1 MANKFYTSLKKA
13 QDEVSEVQPL
23 YRAEVEYALGHSGW
37 HEYEEKD
44 AQGNPRR
51 KPLVKVDGLARIGR
65 TDGIIKASYLDT
77 EQDYAHA
84 TYIDFYTLLECKLN
98 QSFRED
104 RVRAE
109 VLLQVVC
116 YLKQMQDNG
125 DVLPKAVIIG
135 SKVDCF
141 AVGINALSKYAA
153 MDITGYKSAS
163 TAYKYNTAIMQEML
177 KDEVLLEQC
186 LIFDIKA
193 DFDMQSI
200 AERVVK
206 LAKGINL
213 RLSLDVRSVA
223 KAFDYFTMYVLKNT
237 SKMDIR
243 KQQELFLKLLLD
255 AKDNDYVL
263 NNDRIYVAGERV
275 DVDGRAFRTF
285 QATYKVTEPYTSDE
299 ERAITATADRLI
311 EDADRRRKGDFYTP
325 TVWVDEAH
333 KMLTEQLGADWREK
347 YVVWDCACYSMDT
360 EIFIRRAGEE
370 KWVFFD
376 DFNQEMDEVLT
387 LNPETREKSW
397 GKVLSKIDK
406 MVNALDMFE
415 IETSALL
422 PYRLEDAVTGR
433 IKVTFDH
440 KVLVYITREEI
451 VEPYVVPVEQTCY
464 MVMTARELCELYA
477 AEKAKGDKEYPH
489 IVKFEIPYIRNR
501 GTTFEHIAF
510 VPITNIN
517 RVVLCDY
524 AKDICKKI
532 YSDTE
537 RVWCLTTESEHHN
550 FYVRRG
556 ALEFFCGNCGTK
568 NLTRDYG
575 FKELYSST
583 LIEGDLALSSKY
595 NVSGTPRNE
604 LGCAFQYDFLNDDVD
619 EFEDIA
625 ARCKIENRKPCLDD
639 FKGTKLY
646 RVGKGLLESL
656 CAGKPLLFFINPPY
670 GTAGNNKCNAETK
683 EGVAKNAI
691 NTIMQKADVG
701 QCCKQL
707 YCQFLYRIYL
717 IYELFRS
724 NIAIG
729 QFTPTALYTSNDS
742 IKFIAKLKE
751 ANIMCVDGF
760 MLCASEFADVADNW
774 GISFSVLKAN
784 ISEMI
789 DELCFHIKDTEQGVA
804 VSKGKHLLYFLS
816 KDKQLSKWVFDFNK
830 AKYDILPREECIY
843 ISSALKPSMA
853 LKKSNVYIKG
863 ALGSAFYD
871 GNNIERNTQRVALG
885 SAMFTVASAKVIL
898 PQNFNRVC
906 VAFTARRLITGP
918 YATWVNWQ
926 DEYMIP
932 NTEHPDYKRFEADSI
947 VYSLFDSKSNQSSL
961 RDIDYNG
968 KKWNIKN
975 EFFWLSSDT
984 MLALAR
990 AASPMN
996 KDVEQDV
1003 NLFTGERYVY
1013 TLLQQAEVQA
1023 NLSNTAKTVLA
1034 AATKLVIDSFK
1045 YRQDFAFIHPEYHI
1059 NTWDA
1064 GWYQIK
1070 GILKEYMP
1078 DELKQFSELYKQF
1091 GDELRP
1097 LVYELGFLYK

>member
-51 KPLVKVDGLARIGR
+51 KPLVKVDGLAHIGR

-186 LIFDIKA
+186 LIFDINA

-347 YVVWDCACYSMDT
+347 YVVWDCA
-360 EIFIRRAGEE
+360 A
-370 KWVFFD
+370 
-376 DFNQEMDEVLT
+376 
-387 LNPETREKSW
+387 
-397 GKVLSKIDK
+397 
-406 MVNALDMFE
+406 
-415 IETSALL
+415 
-422 PYRLEDAVTGR
+422 
-433 IKVTFDH
+433 
-440 KVLVYITREEI
+440 
-451 VEPYVVPVEQTCY
+451 
-464 MVMTARELCELYA
+464 
-477 AEKAKGDKEYPH
+477 
-489 IVKFEIPYIRNR
+489 
-501 GTTFEHIAF
+501 
-510 VPITNIN
+510 
-517 RVVLCDY
+517 
-524 AKDICKKI
+524 
-532 YSDTE
+532 
-537 RVWCLTTESEHHN
+537 
-550 FYVRRG
+550 
-556 ALEFFCGNCGTK
+556 GTK

-583 LIEGDLALSSKY
+583 LIEGDLALSAKY
-595 NVSGTPRNE
+595 NVAGTPRNE
-604 LGCAFQYDFLNDDVD
+604 NGCAFQYDFLNDDVD

-639 FKGTKLY
+639 FKGTKLWNVA
-646 RVGKGLLESL
+646 RGLIESL
-656 CAGKPLLFFINPPY
+656 CAGKSLLFFINPPY
-670 GTAGNNKCNAETK
+670 GTAKSGGCDSVSKAGIAVTK
-683 EGVAKNAI
+683 INAI
-691 NTIMQKADVG
+691 MKQDKIGASAQ
-701 QCCKQL
+701 QL
-707 YCQFLYRIYL
+707 YAQFLYRIGLLKSLFESKIEVGLFAPPAYITGSSFKGLRVYL
-717 IYELFRS
+717 MKN
-724 NIAIG
+724 NIA
-729 QFTPTALYTSNDS
+729 P
-742 IKFIAKLKE
+742 
-751 ANIMCVDGF
+751 VDGF
-760 MLCASEFADVADNW
+760 CLQACEFADCAEGW
-774 GISFSVLKAN
+774 GISFILLNDTGDFENTCLDIKSINANTLGVDVLLKSKRVYNLDDKA
-784 ISEMI
+784 S
-789 DELCFHIKDTEQGVA
+789 LSSWIKVEG
-804 VSKGKHLLYFLS
+804 KGLDAPQMK
-816 KDKQLSKWVFDFNK
+816 
-830 AKYDILPREECIY
+830 
-843 ISSALKPSMA
+843 SALSWGEMGRGKLLAQAFGYIMFNANNVEQSKQFVSVCSSCMA
-853 LKKSNVYIKG
+853 G
-863 ALGSAFYD
+863 ANGVS
-871 GNNIERNTQRVALG
+871 ITPE
-885 SAMFTVASAKVIL
+885 
-898 PQNFNRVC
+898 NFKRVC
-906 VAFTARRLITGP
+906 GAFTARRLITGP

-932 NTEHPDYKRFEADSI
+932 NTEHPDYARFEADSI
-947 VYSLFDSKSNQSSL
+947 VYSLFNAKSNQSSL

-1013 TLLQQAEVQA
+1013 TLLQQAEVQT
-1023 NLSNTAKTVLA
+1023 NLSDTAKAVLA

>member
-153 MDITGYKSAS
+153 MNITGYKSAS

-186 LIFDIKA
+186 LIFDINA

-243 KQQELFLKLLLD
+243 KQQELFLKLLID

-347 YVVWDCACYSMDT
+347 YVVWDCC
-360 EIFIRRAGEE
+360 
-370 KWVFFD
+370 
-376 DFNQEMDEVLT
+376 
-387 LNPETREKSW
+387 
-397 GKVLSKIDK
+397 
-406 MVNALDMFE
+406 
-415 IETSALL
+415 
-422 PYRLEDAVTGR
+422 
-433 IKVTFDH
+433 
-440 KVLVYITREEI
+440 
-451 VEPYVVPVEQTCY
+451 
-464 MVMTARELCELYA
+464 
-477 AEKAKGDKEYPH
+477 
-489 IVKFEIPYIRNR
+489 
-501 GTTFEHIAF
+501 
-510 VPITNIN
+510 
-517 RVVLCDY
+517 
-524 AKDICKKI
+524 
-532 YSDTE
+532 
-537 RVWCLTTESEHHN
+537 
-550 FYVRRG
+550 
-556 ALEFFCGNCGTK
+556 CGTK

-646 RVGKGLLESL
+646 RIGEGLLESL

-670 GTAGNNKCNAETK
+670 GAAGNAKQHHADESDRDTEVNKTGLAATKINLLMKQHKVGASSQQLYAQFMYRCMRIADLFGVLCNLALYSKCAVKCSPTFTGLRASMVERGMKNYASMMFCAADFADCSDQWGVLFSCWTNGEDKQDTMLVSIKGIVDGTVQEMQKKHLYNLDKVLTLAKWVQPQDIKGNAVTNIIQVTSALNIAKTLGNSVSNSIGYLVNKCNSIENNQQDVYITSAKCSREHGAHITK
-683 EGVAKNAI
+683 EN
-691 NTIMQKADVG
+691 
-701 QCCKQL
+701 
-707 YCQFLYRIYL
+707 
-717 IYELFRS
+717 
-724 NIAIG
+724 
-729 QFTPTALYTSNDS
+729 
-742 IKFIAKLKE
+742 
-751 ANIMCVDGF
+751 
-760 MLCASEFADVADNW
+760 
-774 GISFSVLKAN
+774 FSRA
-784 ISEMI
+784 
-789 DELCFHIKDTEQGVA
+789 A
-804 VSKGKHLLYFLS
+804 V
-816 KDKQLSKWVFDFNK
+816 
-830 AKYDILPREECIY
+830 C
-843 ISSALKPSMA
+843 M
-853 LKKSNVYIKG
+853 
-863 ALGSAFYD
+863 
-871 GNNIERNTQRVALG
+871 
-885 SAMFTVASAKVIL
+885 
-898 PQNFNRVC
+898 
-906 VAFTARRLITGP
+906 TARRLITGK
-918 YATWVNWQ
+918 YADWTNGK
-926 DEYMIP
+926 DEYMVP
-932 NTEHPDYKRFEADSI
+932 NMEHSAYKRFEADSL
-947 VYSLFDSKSNQSSL
+947 VYSLFNTASNQSSL
-961 RDIDYNG
+961 RDIEYDS

-1023 NLSNTAKTVLA
+1023 NLSDTAKAVLA